1 MKLCLKCHATVH
13 PKNWLCSECDYQ
25 PQSDKGILKLISNST
40 ENKDGFDASY
50 FPELAKL
57 EGENFWFQA
66 RNSLI
71 IWALKKYFPNAKNL
85 LEIGCG
91 TGFVLSGISNSFPN
105 LKTYGSELFSEGL
118 GFAAQRLPDA
128 ELFQM
133 DARNIPFKEEFDV
146 VGAFDVI
153 EHIEED
159 IAVLK
164 QMHQAL
170 QPGGGI
176 LLTVPLHRWLW
187 SAQDEY
193 AHHVRRY
200 KVKELK
206 EKVEQAGF
214 TILRKTAFVSFLLP
228 FMLVSR
234 LQKKKLSTDIDPLA
248 ELKLP
253 KFLNSLFSVTMKTE
267 EALIRCG
274 VNFPAGGSMLLMA
287 RKN

>member
-1 MKLCLKCHATVH
+1 MKLCLNCHASVH
-13 PKNWLCSECDYQ
+13 AQNWLCSKCDYQ
-25 PQSDKGILKLISNST
+25 PQSDKGILKLILDSA

-50 FPELAKL
+50 FPELARL

-71 IWALKKYFPNAKNL
+71 IWALKKYFPKARNF

-91 TGFVLSGISNSFPN
+91 TGFVLSGISNSLPN
-105 LKTYGSELFSEGL
+105 LKTCGSELFTEGL
-118 GFAAQRLPDA
+118 DFAVQRLPSS

-133 DARNIPFKEEFDV
+133 DARCIPFKEEFDV
-146 VGAFDVI
+146 IGAFDVI
-153 EHIEED
+153 EHIKED
-159 IAVLK
+159 SEVLK
-164 QMHQAL
+164 QMHQAI
-170 QPGGGI
+170 QPGGGV
-176 LLTVPLHRWLW
+176 LLTVPIHRWLW

-200 KVKELK
+200 QVKELK

-228 FMLVSR
+228 FMVASR
-234 LQKKKLSTDIDPLA
+234 FRKKKLSIDIDPLA
-248 ELKLP
+248 ELKLS
-253 KFLNSLFSVTMKTE
+253 KSLNNLFGATMKLE
-267 EALIRCG
+267 ERLIRLG
-274 VNFPAGGSMLLMA
+274 LNFPVGGSMLLIA